1 MMDKTHVQV
10 VSSFSPNESD
20 MKSLWKIS
28 KQIRKEILAERWE
41 FHGDFESYKPPHLLF
56 TFLKWV
62 LIGRH
67 NSDDGR
73 TKQIESIIEV
83 TTEVVSQNMKSDR
96 QTQYYQQNLQSFLY
110 NKIETP
116 LNIGLGLYMYH
127 VFRSKKLVNLLFGLN
142 LGTNYQKVINIKKD
156 IVQAVLERKKANNG
170 TFIPST
176 LKEGQPIY
184 FAIDNVD
191 LKIDTLMVKDNFMGQ
206 EL

>member
-1 MMDKTHVQV
+1 MGFDR
-10 VSSFSPNESD
+10 SFGP
-20 MKSLWKIS
+20 
-28 KQIRKEILAERWE
+28 
-41 FHGDFESYKPPHLLF
+41 
-56 TFLKWV
+56 
-62 LIGRH
+62 H
-67 NSDDGR
+67 NSNDGR

-83 TTEVVSQNMKSDR
+83 TTEVVSQNMKSNR
-96 QTQYYQQNLQSFLY
+96 QTQYQQNPESFPY

-191 LKIDTLMVKDNFMGQ
+191 LKIDTPDGKGQ
-206 EL
+206 LHGTGTIVNQKKNVEQHVWATL

>member
-1 MMDKTHVQV
+1 MGFDR
-10 VSSFSPNESD
+10 SFGP
-20 MKSLWKIS
+20 
-28 KQIRKEILAERWE
+28 
-41 FHGDFESYKPPHLLF
+41 
-56 TFLKWV
+56 
-62 LIGRH
+62 H
-67 NSDDGR
+67 NSNDGR

-83 TTEVVSQNMKSDR
+83 TTEVVSQNMKSNR
-96 QTQYYQQNLQSFLY
+96 QTQYHQQNPESFVY

-170 TFIPST
+170 VFIPST

>member
-1 MMDKTHVQV
+1 
-10 VSSFSPNESD
+10 

-62 LIGRH
+62 LIGPH

-83 TTEVVSQNMKSDR
+83 TTEVVSQNMKSNR
-96 QTQYYQQNLQSFLY
+96 QTQYYQQNLKSFLY

-127 VFRSKKLVNLLFGLN
+127 VSRSKKLVNFLFGLN
-142 LGTNYQKVINIKKD
+142 LGANYQKVINIKKD
-156 IVQAVLERKKANNG
+156 IVQAVLERKKG
-170 TFIPST
+170 
-176 LKEGQPIY
+176 K
-184 FAIDNVD
+184 
-191 LKIDTLMVKDNFMGQ
+191 
-206 EL
+206 